1 MEVLRT
7 VGAMRA
13 WRKAQ
18 TGRRLA
24 GVPTMGAL
32 HAGHARL
39 MAEGRRHADGVV
51 ASIFVNPTQFGPNE
65 DFKKYPRDEA
75 GDLAV
80 CEAAGVDAVFMPT
93 ADEMYAP
100 GASVFVD
107 ETKLGAGLC
116 GAKRPGHFR
125 GVCTVVLKL
134 FNIMGAEVFLF
145 GEKDYQQLAVI
156 RRMVRDLDVDVEIV
170 GVPIVREADGLA
182 MSSRNRYLS
191 VEERANALGLSRA
204 LKEAAG
210 LARNGE
216 TRAEAL
222 RCEMRRVMEA
232 HALRVDYAEVVDG
245 ETLEPLDVLKPG
257 CRALVAAFCGAT
269 RLIDN
274 SGVLEGLEWM
284 G

>member
-1 MEVLRT
+1 
-7 VGAMRA
+7 
-13 WRKAQ
+13 
-18 TGRRLA
+18 
-24 GVPTMGAL
+24 MGAL

-39 MAEGRRHADGVV
+39 MEEGRKHADGVIV
-51 ASIFVNPTQFGPNE
+51 SVFVNPTQFGPNE

-75 GDLAV
+75 GDLRV
-80 CEAAGVDAVFMPT
+80 CERVGVEAVFMPS
-93 ADEMYAP
+93 AEEMYAP
-100 GASVFVD
+100 GASVIVD

-116 GAKRPGHFR
+116 GARRPGHFQ

-156 RRMVRDLDVDVEIV
+156 RRMVRDLNVDVEVV

-191 VEERANALGLSRA
+191 PSERESARGLSRA
-204 LKEAAG
+204 LKRTAE
-210 LARNGE
+210 LARVGE
-216 TRAEAL
+216 YCAEAV
-222 RCEMRRVMEA
+222 RVEMRRCMEE
-232 HALRVDYAEVVDG
+232 HGLRVDYAEIMDG
-245 ETLEPLDVLKPG
+245 MTLEPLAQIKSN
-257 CRALVAAFCGAT
+257 CRALVAAWCGLT

-274 SGVLEGLEWM
+274 SGILEGTEWM